1 MAKLG
6 RGITSGLPWIE
17 ITSEVL
23 ARLQQVGKRHLDD
36 ADAEKLEEIV
46 NRYLRMKAMEESHP
60 DSTDAERYLDTLQK
74 HTKALIK
81 GFEAA
86 RIETTSVAA
95 PDKGRTARY
104 FAVQDVFFAQA
115 DCENAKEGEA
125 QFLSQLRLFN
135 SACEKAHEAVQDAK
149 LSSAKGR
156 RQPVWLISLLDG
168 VGQIYEAAGGTPT
181 AYWSDHDRGDEPG
194 GQEGSAFTDFVHELM
209 ALCAEEYQPSSKNAL
224 AASIKRWRRDRL
236 AAQKRKKV

>member
-6 RGITSGLPWIE
+6 RGITSGLPWIK

-23 ARLQQVGKRHLDD
+23 ARLQQGGKRHLDD

-60 DSTDAERYLDTLQK
+60 DSTDAERYLDTLQNSAK
-74 HTKALIK
+74 KLIK
-81 GFEAA
+81 NIEAA
-86 RIETTSVAA
+86 RIEITAVAA
-95 PDKGRTARY
+95 PNKRRTAKY
-104 FAVQDVFFAQA
+104 FALQDVFFAKA
-115 DCENAKEGEA
+115 DCENAKEGQA

-135 SACEKAHEAVQDAK
+135 SACDKARKAVQDAK
-149 LSSAKGR
+149 LSSARGR
-156 RQPVWLISLLDG
+156 RPSVWLIGLLDG
-168 VGQIYEAAGGTPT
+168 VGQIYEAASGTPT
-181 AYWSDHDRGDEPG
+181 AYWSDHNRGDEPG

-209 ALCAEEYQPSSKNAL
+209 ALCAEEYQPSSKKAL
-224 AASIKRWRRDRL
+224 AASIRRWRRDRL